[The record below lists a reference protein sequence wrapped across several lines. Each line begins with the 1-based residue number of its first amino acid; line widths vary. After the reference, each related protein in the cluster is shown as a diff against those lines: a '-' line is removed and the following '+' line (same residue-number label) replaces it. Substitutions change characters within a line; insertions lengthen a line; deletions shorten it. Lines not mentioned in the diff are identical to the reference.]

1 MEKTNALK
9 KLLNGEQIK
18 RGPGREKSE
27 VFIFSLYGK
36 LCCVQSKMAKYRRV
50 TDCV

>member
-9 KLLNGEQIK
+9 ELLTGEQIK

-27 VFIFSLYGK
+27 VLSFHAK
-36 LCCVQSKMAKYRRV
+36 WRCVQGNVA
-50 TDCV
+50 